1 MRSLFKLKLG
11 ISIAV
16 TFTAHSLGATP
27 LPLENYY
34 FEEFMIS
41 QRTYCLFFEDNFYY
55 ETLPSRKIQE
65 VSDPKKTLEP
75 KLPKTL
81 SEAPTALGD
90 KVSSWKEI
98 DTQ

>member
-1 MRSLFKLKLG
+1 M
-11 ISIAV
+11 V
-16 TFTAHSLGATP
+16 V
-27 LPLENYY
+27 
-34 FEEFMIS
+34 MV
-41 QRTYCLFFEDNFYY
+41 CLYLSKKPIMAAMDCFWKFEDNFYY